1 MVRVTVEK
9 MTGEY
14 IESLSCKSG
23 RVSWVNCLTVLE
35 IIYWQQPVGH
45 LVFCS
50 GKRDQM
56 ARRLYNVKCK
66 ENPMSKENYSSEQYF
81 FQVGAVYVS
90 GRENR
95 PWNRKN
101 ICWDFTS
108 VIHITPAH
116 FGIPCWFSG
125 VFFVESGLAR
135 RFDGN
140 FTQNTASWCL
150 SFTLLPGLYR
160 AILSKTLTFFESP
173 RAYIEMLWKPAEPK
187 RSLTMFN
194 NNAHTY
200 TRIYIQTHMYIHTY
214 LHTHTHI
221 YIYTHTCIYIY
232 TETIYDIWSRFSST
246 ALPNPHPMKWKHF

>member
-14 IESLSCKSG
+14 VESLSCKSG

-50 GKRDQM
+50 GKRDQV

-66 ENPMSKENYSSEQYF
+66 ENPTSKENYSSEQYC

-116 FGIPCWFSG
+116 FGIPCWFSE

-150 SFTLLPGLYR
+150 RFTAFTGPLPGHIIKNIDL
-160 AILSKTLTFFESP
+160 F
-173 RAYIEMLWKPAEPK
+173 WEPPC
-187 RSLTMFN
+187 
-194 NNAHTY
+194 
-200 TRIYIQTHMYIHTY
+200 IHRDVM
-214 LHTHTHI
+214 
-221 YIYTHTCIYIY
+221 
-232 TETIYDIWSRFSST
+232 ETSGT
-246 ALPNPHPMKWKHF
+246 QA